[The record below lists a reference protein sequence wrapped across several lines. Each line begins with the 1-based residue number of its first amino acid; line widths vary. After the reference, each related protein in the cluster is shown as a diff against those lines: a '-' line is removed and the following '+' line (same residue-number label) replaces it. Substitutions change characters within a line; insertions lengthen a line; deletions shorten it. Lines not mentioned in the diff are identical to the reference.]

1 MRVTSIG
8 YLVLAGTVLASASTA
23 AWARSSNST
32 QITAKNGSTA
42 SGGSDCTICHTPSGS
57 PGSVQI
63 IGAPTSYGPSEVYD
77 LTVRV
82 ADPTKS
88 GAGFQISVEDSVG
101 NHIGALS
108 IIDAVNTDFNIG
120 DPNWVNHT
128 ATGVDNAI
136 ANWVANGNQADFT
149 VRWTSPASD
158 AGPVTFWAVGNAVDD
173 GGTPSNDN
181 VYLADATATFSLPVP
196 AVSEWGLLVLSLS
209 MMAAATAVLSRRRGS
224 ALPVRIGS
232 NKRRG

>member
-1 MRVTSIG
+1 MRVTSVG
-8 YLVLAGTVLASASTA
+8 YLVLAGSVLALASTD

-63 IGAPTSYGPSEVYD
+63 IGAPANYGPSEVYD

-101 NHIGALS
+101 NHVGALS
-108 IIDAVNTDFNIG
+108 IIDAVNTALNIG

-128 ATGVDNAI
+128 STGVDNAI

-158 AGPVTFWAVGNAVDD
+158 VGPVTFWAAGNAVDD
-173 GGTPSNDN
+173 GGSPANDN
-181 VYLADATATFSLPVP
+181 VYLTDVTANFGLPVP
-196 AVSEWGLLVLSLS
+196 ALSEWGLLVLSL
-209 MMAAATAVLSRRRGS
+209 MMLAAATAVLSRGQGAAS
-224 ALPVRIGS
+224 PVRIRTD
-232 NKRRG
+232 KRSG